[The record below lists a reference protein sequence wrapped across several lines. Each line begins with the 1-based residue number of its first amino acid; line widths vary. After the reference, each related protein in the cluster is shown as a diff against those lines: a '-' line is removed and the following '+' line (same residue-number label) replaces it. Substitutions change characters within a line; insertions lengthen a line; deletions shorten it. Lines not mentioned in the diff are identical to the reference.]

1 MKAEYKLGKFG
12 MVSIESPKSLAIC
25 FEVVAIWSSN
35 PDQATL
41 GRLCAGAIGLSTES
55 NPILPSYR
63 PERDKLLEYG
73 YRCLERLLER
83 GVTVGQIYEVG
94 LIALMKCTEKLPN
107 EEEVEKIENFISTPK
122 GDI

>member
-1 MKAEYKLGKFG
+1 MKAQYTLGKFG
-12 MVSIESPKSLAIC
+12 QVSLESPQSLAVC
-25 FEVVAIWSSN
+25 FEVVAVWSGN

-41 GRLCAGAIGLSTES
+41 GRLCSAAIGLSTES
-55 NPILPSYR
+55 SPILPSYR

-94 LIALMKCTEKLPN
+94 LIALMKCTEKLPK
-107 EEEVEKIENFISTPK
+107 EEEVEEIVNFSNTPK
-122 GDI
+122 